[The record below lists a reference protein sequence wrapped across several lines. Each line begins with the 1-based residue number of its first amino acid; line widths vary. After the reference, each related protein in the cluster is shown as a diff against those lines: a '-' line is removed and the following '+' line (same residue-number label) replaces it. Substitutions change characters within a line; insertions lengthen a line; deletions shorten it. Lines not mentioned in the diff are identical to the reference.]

1 MAFGRG
7 VGTPLVGA
15 APGPAVAAGSIMLG
29 YPALVHAR
37 GRAIEAETRIAI
49 AMVAG
54 HRVPLGI
61 NERYHPAAIASGC
74 RPAKR
79 VPTP

>member
-1 MAFGRG
+1 
-7 VGTPLVGA
+7 
-15 APGPAVAAGSIMLG
+15 MLG